1 MTDLPTLLLI
11 HGFPHDHT
19 LWDPQVTALSD
30 SAHVLAPDLRGF
42 GTSGPV
48 PEVMTM
54 EAYAEDLKKLLDE
67 RGVPPSEPVVLC
79 GLSMGGYVALAFLE
93 RWPERVKALV
103 LCNTRSGADTEEGRA
118 ARQETARNAK
128 EKGVPVIARAMLP
141 KVLSEHT
148 RTTDP
153 ELSASMEAMM
163 ARQRP
168 EAVAA
173 AALGM
178 ARRPDRTALLST
190 ITVPTL
196 IITGAEDELM
206 PLPTSEA
213 MHQAIAQSEL
223 VVIPN
228 VAHLSNV
235 EDPVR
240 FNATLRNF
248 LSSLPHA

>member
-19 LWDPQVTALSD
+19 LWDPQVTAMSD

-48 PEVMTM
+48 PEVMTI

-178 ARRPDRTALLST
+178 APRPDRTALLST

-213 MHQAIAQSEL
+213 MHQAIAHSEL

>member
-19 LWDPQVTALSD
+19 LWDPQVAALSN
-30 SAHVLAPDLRGF
+30 SAHVVAPDLRGF
-42 GTSGPV
+42 GGGGPV
-48 PEVMTM
+48 PDVMTM
-54 EAYAEDLKKLLDE
+54 EAYAEDLKQLLDA
-67 RGVPPSEPVVLC
+67 RGIPLSEPVVLC
-79 GLSMGGYVALAFLE
+79 GLSMGGYIALAFLE
-93 RWPERVKALV
+93 RWPDRVKALV
-103 LCNTRSGADTEEGRA
+103 LCNTRSGADTEEGRV
-118 ARQETARNAK
+118 ARQETARNAM
-128 EKGVPVIARAMLP
+128 EKGVALMARAMLP

-148 RTTDP
+148 RSTNP
-153 ELSASMEAMM
+153 ELVSYMEAMM

-173 AALGM
+173 ASLGM
-178 ARRPDRTALLST
+178 ARRPDRTALLNT

-196 IITGAEDELM
+196 IITGEEDELL

-213 MHQAIAQSEL
+213 MHQAIPQSEL

-248 LSSLPHA
+248 LSSLPRA